1 MLPDVTINYAGK
13 GGSTM
18 GKKVTYV
25 LDEEVVEQVR
35 EVVGKG
41 SYKSIN
47 SFVENAIKDE
57 LERIKKEE
65 IKKAITEAGND
76 PLFLADIKEIEEDF
90 KYADFEEMK
99 K

>member
-1 MLPDVTINYAGK
+1 
-13 GGSTM
+13 M

-41 SYKSIN
+41 VYKSIN

-76 PLFLADIKEIEEDF
+76 PLFLADIREIEEDF